1 MSITAIAILVTILII
16 LAIVG
21 GVALW
26 YYVLRKPNKS
36 NNSNNAQNTDEVIR
50 LMAVERLKGSNPF
63 GYETNE
69 EVAKRLNAITDKETF
84 KALNVDEKPFT
95 HEQWDE
101 LAKKD
106 NADEL
111 IDNRNKVEV
120 KLCFL
125 YSLDGE
131 INPETE
137 AFLVRKF

>member
-36 NNSNNAQNTDEVIR
+36 NNSNNTQADEVIR
-50 LMAVERLKGSNPF
+50 LMAVERLQGSNPF

-84 KALNVDEKPFT
+84 KALNVDEKPYT

-101 LAKKD
+101 LSKKD

>member
-36 NNSNNAQNTDEVIR
+36 NSNNAQDTDEVIR
-50 LMAVERLKGSNPF
+50 LMAVEKLQGSNPF

-101 LAKKD
+101 LGKKD

-111 IDNRNKVEV
+111 IDNRNKLEV

>member
-1 MSITAIAILVTILII
+1 MSVTAIAILVTILII

-36 NNSNNAQNTDEVIR
+36 NNAQSDEVIR
-50 LMAVERLKGSNPF
+50 LMAVERLQGSNPF

-84 KALNVDEKPFT
+84 KALNVDEKPYT
-95 HEQWDE
+95 HEQWEE
-101 LAKKD
+101 LSKKD

>member
-1 MSITAIAILVTILII
+1 MSITTIAILVTILII

-36 NNSNNAQNTDEVIR
+36 NSNNAQADEVIR

-84 KALNVDEKPFT
+84 KALNVDEKPYT

-101 LAKKD
+101 LSKKD

>member
-1 MSITAIAILVTILII
+1 MSATAIAILVTILII

-36 NNSNNAQNTDEVIR
+36 NNAQADEVIR
-50 LMAVERLKGSNPF
+50 LMAVERLQGSNPF

-84 KALNVDEKPFT
+84 KALNVDEKPYT
-95 HEQWDE
+95 HEQWEE
-101 LAKKD
+101 LSKKD

>member
-36 NNSNNAQNTDEVIR
+36 NSNNTQDTDEVIR
-50 LMAVERLKGSNPF
+50 LMAVERLQGSNPF

-84 KALNVDEKPFT
+84 KALNVDEKPYT

-101 LAKKD
+101 LSKKD

>member
-36 NNSNNAQNTDEVIR
+36 NNAQADEVIR
-50 LMAVERLKGSNPF
+50 LMAVERLQGSNPF

-84 KALNVDEKPFT
+84 KALNVDEKPYT
-95 HEQWDE
+95 HEQWNE
-101 LAKKD
+101 LSKKD

>member
-36 NNSNNAQNTDEVIR
+36 NKSNNAQSDEVIR
-50 LMAVERLKGSNPF
+50 LMAVERLQGSNPF

-84 KALNVDEKPFT
+84 KALNVDEKPYT

-101 LAKKD
+101 LSKKD

>member
-26 YYVLRKPNKS
+26 YYVLRKPNKT
-36 NNSNNAQNTDEVIR
+36 NNAQADEVIR

-84 KALNVDEKPFT
+84 KALNVDEKPYT

-101 LAKKD
+101 LSKKD

>member
-36 NNSNNAQNTDEVIR
+36 NNSNAQADEVIR

-84 KALNVDEKPFT
+84 KALNVDEKPYT

-101 LAKKD
+101 LSKKD

-111 IDNRNKVEV
+111 IDNRNKIEV

>member
-26 YYVLRKPNKS
+26 YYVLRKPN
-36 NNSNNAQNTDEVIR
+36 NSNNAQADEVIR

-84 KALNVDEKPFT
+84 KALNVDEKPYT

-101 LAKKD
+101 LSKKD

>member
-1 MSITAIAILVTILII
+1 MSATAIAILVTILII

-36 NNSNNAQNTDEVIR
+36 NNAQDTDEVIR
-50 LMAVERLKGSNPF
+50 LIAVERLQGSNPF

-84 KALNVDEKPFT
+84 KALNVDEKPYT
-95 HEQWDE
+95 HELWDE
-101 LAKKD
+101 LSKKD

>member
-26 YYVLRKPNKS
+26 YYVLRKPNKT
-36 NNSNNAQNTDEVIR
+36 NSNDAIDEVIR

-84 KALNVDEKPFT
+84 KALNVDEKPYT

-101 LAKKD
+101 LSKKD

-111 IDNRNKVEV
+111 IDNRNKLEV

>member
-1 MSITAIAILVTILII
+1 MSVTAIAILVTILII

-36 NNSNNAQNTDEVIR
+36 NNAQADEVIR

-84 KALNVDEKPFT
+84 KALNVDEKPYT

-101 LAKKD
+101 LSKKD

>member
-36 NNSNNAQNTDEVIR
+36 NNAQADEVIR
-50 LMAVERLKGSNPF
+50 LMAVERLQGSNPF

-84 KALNVDEKPFT
+84 KALNVDEKPYT

-101 LAKKD
+101 LSKKD

-111 IDNRNKVEV
+111 IDNRNKLEV

-125 YSLDGE
+125 YSLNGE

>member
-1 MSITAIAILVTILII
+1 MSVTAIAILVTILII

-36 NNSNNAQNTDEVIR
+36 NNTQADEVIR

-84 KALNVDEKPFT
+84 KALNVDEKPYT

-101 LAKKD
+101 LSKKD

>member
-1 MSITAIAILVTILII
+1 MSVTAIAILVTILII

-36 NNSNNAQNTDEVIR
+36 NSNDAIDEVIR

-84 KALNVDEKPFT
+84 KALNVDEKPYT

-101 LAKKD
+101 LSKKD

>member
-36 NNSNNAQNTDEVIR
+36 NNAQDTDEVIR
-50 LMAVERLKGSNPF
+50 LMAVERLQGSNPF

-84 KALNVDEKPFT
+84 KALNVDEKPYT

-101 LAKKD
+101 LSKKD

>member
-1 MSITAIAILVTILII
+1 MSATAIAILVTILII

-36 NNSNNAQNTDEVIR
+36 NSNNAQSDEVIR

-84 KALNVDEKPFT
+84 KALNVDEKPYT

>member
-36 NNSNNAQNTDEVIR
+36 NNAQADEVIR
-50 LMAVERLKGSNPF
+50 LMAVERLQGSNPF

-84 KALNVDEKPFT
+84 KALNVDEKPYT

-101 LAKKD
+101 LSKKD

-111 IDNRNKVEV
+111 IDNRNKLEV

>member
-36 NNSNNAQNTDEVIR
+36 NNSNNTQADEVIR
-50 LMAVERLKGSNPF
+50 LTAVERLKGSNPF

-84 KALNVDEKPFT
+84 KALNVDEKPYT

-101 LAKKD
+101 LSKKD

>member
-36 NNSNNAQNTDEVIR
+36 NNAQADEVIR
-50 LMAVERLKGSNPF
+50 LMAVERLQGSNPF

-84 KALNVDEKPFT
+84 KALNVDEKPYTPVSYT
-95 HEQWDE
+95 H
-101 LAKKD
+101 LTLPT
-106 NADEL
+106 NS
-111 IDNRNKVEV
+111 RV
-120 KLCFL
+120 
-125 YSLDGE
+125 
-131 INPETE
+131 
-137 AFLVRKF
+137 

>member
-36 NNSNNAQNTDEVIR
+36 NNAQSDEVIR

-84 KALNVDEKPFT
+84 KALNVDEKPYT

-101 LAKKD
+101 LSKKD

>member
-1 MSITAIAILVTILII
+1 MSATAIAILVTILII

-36 NNSNNAQNTDEVIR
+36 NNSNAQADEVIR

-84 KALNVDEKPFT
+84 KALNVDEKPYT

-101 LAKKD
+101 LSKKD

>member
-1 MSITAIAILVTILII
+1 MSVTAIAILVTILII

-36 NNSNNAQNTDEVIR
+36 NSNDAIDEVIR
-50 LMAVERLKGSNPF
+50 LMAVERLQGSNPF

-84 KALNVDEKPFT
+84 KALNVDEKPYT

-101 LAKKD
+101 LSKKD

>member
-36 NNSNNAQNTDEVIR
+36 NNAQADEVIR

-84 KALNVDEKPFT
+84 KALNVDEKPYT

-101 LAKKD
+101 LSKKD

>member
-36 NNSNNAQNTDEVIR
+36 NSNDAIDEVIR
-50 LMAVERLKGSNPF
+50 LMAVERLQGSNPF

-84 KALNVDEKPFT
+84 KALNVDEKPYT

-101 LAKKD
+101 LSKKD

>member
-36 NNSNNAQNTDEVIR
+36 NSNNTQADEVIR
-50 LMAVERLKGSNPF
+50 LMAVERLQGSNPF

-84 KALNVDEKPFT
+84 KALNVDEKPYT

-101 LAKKD
+101 LSKKD

>member
-1 MSITAIAILVTILII
+1 MSATAIAILVTILII
-16 LAIVG
+16 LAIIG

-36 NNSNNAQNTDEVIR
+36 NNSNNAQTDEVIR

-84 KALNVDEKPFT
+84 KALNVDEKPYT

-101 LAKKD
+101 LSKKD

>member
-36 NNSNNAQNTDEVIR
+36 NNSNAQADEVIR

-84 KALNVDEKPFT
+84 KALNVDEKPYT

-101 LAKKD
+101 LSKKD

>member
-36 NNSNNAQNTDEVIR
+36 NNAQADEVIR

-84 KALNVDEKPFT
+84 KALNVDEKPYT

-101 LAKKD
+101 LSKKD

-111 IDNRNKVEV
+111 IDNRNKLEV

-125 YSLDGE
+125 YSLNDE

>member
-36 NNSNNAQNTDEVIR
+36 NNSNNAQDTDEVIR
-50 LMAVERLKGSNPF
+50 LMAVERLQGSNPF

-84 KALNVDEKPFT
+84 KALNVDEKPYT

-101 LAKKD
+101 LSKKD

>member
-36 NNSNNAQNTDEVIR
+36 NNAQADEVIR

-84 KALNVDEKPFT
+84 KALNVDEKPYT

-101 LAKKD
+101 LSKKD

-111 IDNRNKVEV
+111 IDNRNKLEV

>member
-36 NNSNNAQNTDEVIR
+36 NNTQADEVIR

-84 KALNVDEKPFT
+84 KALNVDEKPYT

-101 LAKKD
+101 LSKKD

>member
-1 MSITAIAILVTILII
+1 MSATAIAILVTILII

-36 NNSNNAQNTDEVIR
+36 NNAQDTDEVIR
-50 LMAVERLKGSNPF
+50 LIAVERLQGSNPF

-84 KALNVDEKPFT
+84 KALNVDEKPYT

-101 LAKKD
+101 LSKKD

>member
-36 NNSNNAQNTDEVIR
+36 NSNDAIDEVIR

-84 KALNVDEKPFT
+84 KALNVDEKPYT

-101 LAKKD
+101 LSKKD

>member
-36 NNSNNAQNTDEVIR
+36 NNAQDTDEVIR
-50 LMAVERLKGSNPF
+50 LIAVERLQGSNPF

-84 KALNVDEKPFT
+84 KALNVDEKPYT

-101 LAKKD
+101 LSKKD

-111 IDNRNKVEV
+111 IDNRNKLEV

>member
-36 NNSNNAQNTDEVIR
+36 NNSNNAQADEVIR
-50 LMAVERLKGSNPF
+50 LMAVERLQGSNPF

-84 KALNVDEKPFT
+84 KALNVDEKPYT

-101 LAKKD
+101 LSKKD

>member
-36 NNSNNAQNTDEVIR
+36 NNAQDTDEVIR
-50 LMAVERLKGSNPF
+50 LMAVERLQGSNPF

-84 KALNVDEKPFT
+84 KALNVDEKPYT

-101 LAKKD
+101 LSKKD

-111 IDNRNKVEV
+111 IDNRNKLEV